1 MSSSLLH
8 GHARFFDGYAKKARP
23 FLDKLASAGQS
34 PDALFIGCSDSRVI
48 PELLTSSSPGKLFV
62 VRNVANIV
70 PTLANV
76 DSSVGAAI
84 EYGIGVL
91 GIENIVICGHTQ
103 CGGIGALLDGHGHG
117 LEEMP
122 SVREWLENARA
133 AVEGAQVPDR
143 ARWWRA
149 AVEANVLASMAN
161 LSTYPVVARALE
173 ADRLDLH
180 GWVYD
185 LHGADLDVYDGRQG
199 RFVPQDQ
206 VLTSTIA

>member
-1 MSSSLLH
+1 
-8 GHARFFDGYAKKARP
+8 
-23 FLDKLASAGQS
+23 
-34 PDALFIGCSDSRVI
+34 
-48 PELLTSSSPGKLFV
+48 V
-62 VRNVANIV
+62 VRRYLMQALPLAPYAVEPVLLSLSGVHIV
-70 PTLANV
+70 P
-76 DSSVGAAI
+76 
-84 EYGIGVL
+84 L
-91 GIENIVICGHTQ
+91 GEAWWMALILPTV